1 MNDKLSTYR
10 ASERRFVDFP
20 YGKISE
26 DRCRNI
32 DHASLIAGEMKF
44 SDPAV
49 HQYADHDAYLMIV
62 GGSAR
67 IDTNGSES
75 VYGYSDAIWLPRGAQ
90 AKITPVGEATV
101 FFSFT
106 PGCVPVPVKDGRP
119 SKPSSVYK
127 NAERR
132 YVPRRGK
139 TFTAWMCREVFRDN
153 SNAMGNG
160 IIVYENARMP
170 RIPGFDCYYRCLEG
184 EFRMRT
190 ASDLYVLKPGDAV
203 WMPNTSEMLWE
214 IDEYT
219 ACAYALHPVDW
230 EVRKAK

>member
-1 MNDKLSTYR
+1 MTKLSLYK
-10 ASERRFVDFP
+10 AAERTFTDFA

-26 DRCRNI
+26 DRCSNI
-32 DHASLIAGEMKF
+32 DHDSLIAGEMKF
-44 SDPAV
+44 SNAV
-49 HQYADHDAYLMIV
+49 VHHYADHDAYFMLV
-62 GGSAR
+62 AGSAKVE
-67 IDTNGSES
+67 TNGTE
-75 VYGYSDAIWLPRGAQ
+75 VIFGYSDAIWLPRGAK
-90 AKITPVGEATV
+90 ARFIPDGEAT
-101 FFSFT
+101 FFYSFT
-106 PGCVPVPVKDGRP
+106 PGSLPEPLKNAEP
-119 SKPSSVYK
+119 TKPSSVYR
-127 NAERR
+127 NADRR
-132 YVPRRGK
+132 YLPRRGK

-190 ASDLYVLKPGDAV
+190 STDLYVLKPGDAV
-203 WMPNTSEMLWE
+203 WMPDVSEMLWE

-230 EVRKAK
+230 EIRKAK